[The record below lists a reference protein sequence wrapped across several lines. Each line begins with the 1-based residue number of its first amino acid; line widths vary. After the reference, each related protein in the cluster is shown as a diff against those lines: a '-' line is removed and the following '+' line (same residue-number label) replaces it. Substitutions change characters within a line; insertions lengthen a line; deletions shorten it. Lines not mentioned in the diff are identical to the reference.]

1 MTRNAFGL
9 TKEESAF
16 FRKLSTPE
24 KIQDY
29 LDTLPFNLEKSGL
42 TFSSPRV
49 VIREGKAHCIEA
61 ACLAAAALWIHGTE
75 PLILDLRALH
85 YDFDHV
91 VTLFRRN
98 GCWGAISKTNHG
110 VLRYRDPIYRTVR
123 ELALSYFHEY
133 YLTTTGRKT
142 LREYSRPF
150 DLKRFGT
157 DWMTSEMTL
166 IAIAEALDRSQHYS
180 LVPSANERTL
190 RPASEIE
197 KKMAAIPEWEKN
209 NPGT

>member
-1 MTRNAFGL
+1 MEKNIFGL
-9 TKEESAF
+9 SKKEEAF

-29 LDTLPFNLEKSGL
+29 LDTLPFNFEKECL
-42 TFSSPRV
+42 TFYSPRV
-49 VIREGKAHCIEA
+49 VLREGKAHCIEA
-61 ACLAAAALWIHGTE
+61 ACLAALALWYHGME
-75 PLILDLRALH
+75 PLILDLRALR

-98 GCWGAISKTNHG
+98 GYWGALSKTNHG

-123 ELALSYFHEY
+123 ELALTYFHEY

-150 DLKRFGT
+150 NLKRFGT
-157 DWMTSEMTL
+157 AWVTSEESL
-166 IAIAEALDRSQHYS
+166 IDIAEALDLSRHYRI
-180 LVPSANERTL
+180 VPPENERFL
-190 RPASEIE
+190 RTASDIE
-197 KKMAAIPEWEKN
+197 KKMGALPEWRKTDRE
-209 NPGT
+209 T